1 MKIPP
6 ISRSFFMYSGKNYA
20 IINKNHK
27 LANHDFIDFL
37 DLKNEKIVVEIT
49 NLVDKVEK
57 TQEDIDAY
65 CEFMKGVIL
74 NTSGL
79 N

>member
-1 MKIPP
+1 MFEELK
-6 ISRSFFMYSGKNYA
+6 KEN
-20 IINKNHK
+20 II
-27 LANHDFIDFL
+27 ID
-37 DLKNEKIVVEIT
+37 IT
-49 NLVDKVEK
+49 NLVGNLETD
-57 TQEDIDAY
+57 TDAY

>member
-1 MKIPP
+1 
-6 ISRSFFMYSGKNYA
+6 MYE
-20 IINKNHK
+20 
-27 LANHDFIDFL
+27 
-37 DLKNEKIVVEIT
+37 DLKNEKIIIEIT
-49 NLVDKVEK
+49 SLIDNIEVF
-57 TQEDIDAY
+57 QEDIDSY

>member
-1 MKIPP
+1 
-6 ISRSFFMYSGKNYA
+6 MYE
-20 IINKNHK
+20 K
-27 LANHDFIDFL
+27 LKD
-37 DLKNEKIVVEIT
+37 EKLIVDIT

-57 TQEDIDAY
+57 FEEDIDSY

-74 NTSGL
+74 NTSGI

>member
-1 MKIPP
+1 M
-6 ISRSFFMYSGKNYA
+6 F
-20 IINKNHK
+20 
-27 LANHDFIDFL
+27 D
-37 DLKNEKIVVEIT
+37 DLKKEKIVIDIT
-49 NLVDKVEK
+49 NLVNNLDEA
-57 TQEDIDAY
+57 TDAY

>member
-1 MKIPP
+1 M
-6 ISRSFFMYSGKNYA
+6 FE
-20 IINKNHK
+20 
-27 LANHDFIDFL
+27 
-37 DLKNEKIVVEIT
+37 DLKKENIIIDIT
-49 NLVDKVEK
+49 NLVGNLEPDA
-57 TQEDIDAY
+57 DAY

>member
-1 MKIPP
+1 M
-6 ISRSFFMYSGKNYA
+6 FE
-20 IINKNHK
+20 
-27 LANHDFIDFL
+27 

-57 TQEDIDAY
+57 TQEDINAY

>member
-1 MKIPP
+1 LLFRKDLLQRIKVLE
-6 ISRSFFMYSGKNYA
+6 IYA
-20 IINKNHK
+20 DIKFVRGVCVMFEYLKKENII
-27 LANHDFIDFL
+27 ID
-37 DLKNEKIVVEIT
+37 IT
-49 NLVDKVEK
+49 NLVGNL
-57 TQEDIDAY
+57 QEDTDAY

>member
-1 MKIPP
+1 M
-6 ISRSFFMYSGKNYA
+6 RYN
-20 IINKNHK
+20 
-27 LANHDFIDFL
+27 
-37 DLKNEKIVVEIT
+37 DLKNENIIIEMN
-49 NLVDKVEK
+49 NLVDRIEEF
-57 TQEDIDAY
+57 QEEIDTY

>member
-1 MKIPP
+1 M
-6 ISRSFFMYSGKNYA
+6 FE
-20 IINKNHK
+20 
-27 LANHDFIDFL
+27 
-37 DLKNEKIVVEIT
+37 DLKSEKIIVEIT
-49 NLVDKVEK
+49 NLVDKVEEF
-57 TQEDIDAY
+57 QEDIDSY

>member
-1 MKIPP
+1 M
-6 ISRSFFMYSGKNYA
+6 FN
-20 IINKNHK
+20 
-27 LANHDFIDFL
+27 
-37 DLKNEKIVVEIT
+37 DLKKENIIIDIT
-49 NLVDKVEK
+49 NLTDNLEADK
-57 TQEDIDAY
+57 DAY

>member
-1 MKIPP
+1 
-6 ISRSFFMYSGKNYA
+6 MYE
-20 IINKNHK
+20 
-27 LANHDFIDFL
+27 DFE
-37 DLKNEKIVVEIT
+37 NEKIIIEIT
-49 NLVDKVEK
+49 NLVDKAEEFK
-57 TQEDIDAY
+57 DDIDVY

>member
-1 MKIPP
+1 MK
-6 ISRSFFMYSGKNYA
+6 Y
-20 IINKNHK
+20 
-27 LANHDFIDFL
+27 D
-37 DLKNEKIVVEIT
+37 DLKKENIIVEMN
-49 NLVDKVEK
+49 NLVDKIEEFKEEV
-57 TQEDIDAY
+57 DAY